1 MKNSR
6 DAFSTYYVF
15 AYPGM
20 YAENTVPGA
29 VSSILNIRLQASAVP
44 LSSGDDNLLARIKEL
59 CQNTSKLAAQNELQL
74 NINTAQLIIDKAIVN
89 QSITDQL
96 NDFVRHTSTKLPNLT
111 VYEKLVLY
119 NEFID
124 ILELEKFPDES
135 RVLRLEEYT
144 GGSYIEM
151 RKTSVAELKKLYVQL
166 QDDIR
171 PNYSELN
178 ETARQLPDLQRF
190 LDDPG
195 TDFIIWK
202 FRILLTVLQR

>member
-1 MKNSR
+1 M
-6 DAFSTYYVF
+6 
-15 AYPGM
+15 
-20 YAENTVPGA
+20 
-29 VSSILNIRLQASAVP
+29 SSIPNIRLQASAVP

-74 NINTAQLIIDKAIVN
+74 NIATAQLIIDKAIVN
-89 QSITDQL
+89 QSIMDQL
-96 NDFVRHTSTKLPNLT
+96 NDFVKRASFKLANLT
-111 VYEKLVLY
+111 VYEKIVLY
-119 NEFID
+119 NEFLD
-124 ILELEKFPDES
+124 ILELDKLPDES

-144 GGSYIEM
+144 GGSYMEM
-151 RKTSVAELKKLYVQL
+151 RKTSSAELKKLYIQL

-171 PNYSELN
+171 PKYSELSD
-178 ETARQLPDLQRF
+178 TARQLPDLQRF